1 MTGKWKK
8 QQGFSKFIIQR
19 NAMIS
24 AIILAAGLSTRM
36 GDKNKLLLDFQGK
49 AIIQNT
55 IESVLAS
62 EVMEVIVVN
71 GHQKEKIQHLVDEN
85 NYPVTLVENPNY
97 KAGMTSSIQTG
108 IKSASKFADG
118 YMICMGDMPLIETAH
133 YNSIILAFRK
143 AFIKDQMS
151 IAIPYFDQR
160 RGNPVIFSAK
170 YKDVILGHDKPE
182 GCREIIDENSE
193 RVIEVSLTTQIR
205 TLDVDKNEDYLA
217 LA

>member
-1 MTGKWKK
+1 
-8 QQGFSKFIIQR
+8 
-19 NAMIS
+19 MIS

-36 GDKNKLLLDFQGK
+36 GDKNKLLLEFKDK
-49 AIIQNT
+49 TIIQST

-62 EVMEVIVVN
+62 EVMEVIVVC
-71 GHQKEKIQHLVDEN
+71 GHQKERMRQLIDEN
-85 NYPVTLVENPNY
+85 KYPIKLVENPNY
-97 KAGMTSSIQTG
+97 KTGMTTSIQAG
-108 IKSASKFADG
+108 IMSVSKFADG

-143 AFIKDQMS
+143 AFLKDQMS
-151 IAIPYFDQR
+151 IAVPYFDQR

-170 YKDVILGHDKPE
+170 YKDVILSHEKPE
-182 GCREIIDENSE
+182 GCREIIDGNNDS
-193 RVIEVSLTTQIR
+193 VIEVKLTTEIE